1 VIGRIRAILVKEFR
15 QIGRD
20 RRSLGVLL
28 FLPLF
33 LLVMFG
39 YAVSLDV
46 RHVPLAVYDGDSS
59 PQSRRLIEGFRHSEY
74 FNLKYELASTAPID
88 QLLARERA
96 RAVLVIPRGFS
107 RRLSRGQT
115 CQVQVLLDGSNA
127 SSASTA
133 LGYIEVVIQQFAA
146 GLTTGS
152 LLRLGTARY
161 RPPVDFR
168 PRVWFNPEL
177 SSSVYLV
184 PGLVTFILAI
194 SAVISTALSIV
205 REKERGTMEQILV
218 SPIRPLELIV
228 GKTIPYAAVSLAVT
242 VAVLAA
248 SYLLFGVQIR
258 GSYLLLLLV
267 ILLFLLACLGLGLL
281 ISTLVATQQMAF
293 TVSGLIT
300 VLPTFILSGFVFPI
314 RNMPPAIQAV
324 TFLFPARFFLAALR
338 SVIIKGTGLA
348 AFWEQ
353 ALGLGIF
360 AFGTLALSTLRMRAT
375 ARAARGPA

>member
-1 VIGRIRAILVKEFR
+1 
-15 QIGRD
+15 
-20 RRSLGVLL
+20 
-28 FLPLF
+28 
-33 LLVMFG
+33 
-39 YAVSLDV
+39 
-46 RHVPLAVYDGDSS
+46 VPLAVCDGDKS
-59 PQSRRLIEGFRHSEY
+59 PQSRRLVEEFRHSEY
-74 FNLKYELASTAPID
+74 FSFKYELAGTGEID
-88 QLLARERA
+88 ELLGRERA
-96 RAVLVIPRGFS
+96 RAVLVIPRGFAEE
-107 RRLSRGQT
+107 LSRGEP

-133 LGYIEVVIQQFAA
+133 LGYIQVVLQEFGA
-146 GLTTGS
+146 GLTARA
-152 LLRLGTARY
+152 LLRAGGIRF

-194 SAVISTALSIV
+194 SAVISTSLSIV

-248 SYLLFGVQIR
+248 SHLLFGVAVQ
-258 GSYLLLLLV
+258 GSYLALLLV

-293 TVSGLIT
+293 TVSGMIT
-300 VLPTFILSGFVFPI
+300 VLPTFILSGFIFPI
-314 RNMPPAIQAV
+314 RNMPPLIQAV

-338 SVIIKGTGLA
+338 SVIIKGAGLA

-353 ALGLGIF
+353 LVGLGVSAF
-360 AFGTLALSTLRMRAT
+360 ATLALSTLRMRAT
-375 ARAARGPA
+375 ARAARESS

>member
-28 FLPLF
+28 LLPLF

-46 RHVPLAVYDGDSS
+46 RHVPLAVYDGDKS
-59 PQSRRLIEGFRHSEY
+59 PQSRKLIEGFRHSEY
-74 FNLKYELASTAPID
+74 FNFKYDLASIAEID
-88 QLLARERA
+88 ELLARERA
-96 RAVLVIPRGFS
+96 RAVLVIPRGFA
-107 RRLSRGQT
+107 RRLSLGQT

-133 LGYIEVVIQQFAA
+133 LGYIQLVIQQFAA
-146 GLTTGS
+146 GLTSAG

-161 RPPVDFR
+161 LPPVDLR

-184 PGLVTFILAI
+184 PGLVTFILSI

-248 SYLLFGVQIR
+248 SYLLFGVMIR

-314 RNMPPAIQAV
+314 RNMPLAIQAV
-324 TFLFPARFFLAALR
+324 TFLFPARFFLSALR
-338 SVIIKGTGLA
+338 SVIIKGAGLA
-348 AFWEQ
+348 AFWDQ

-375 ARAARGPA
+375 ARSARGPA